1 MYLYNL
7 ELVQFIRLVITH
19 FVFRLSCCRISSCTS
34 CLVTWIN
41 IDFHEL
47 NFDSIGQT
55 RRKDRYP
62 NYEQYQLTHPFKKG
76 DRVMGFNANIS
87 AISWRSILLLSKPE
101 YLCNQC
107 LSTLMLW
114 VRLPLR
120 AMCTTFCDKVCQ
132 RLVIGRWF
140 SPGIPVS
147 STNKT
152 DRQI

>member
-47 NFDSIGQT
+47 NVDSIGQT

-87 AISWRSILLLSKPE
+87 VSWRSILLVSK
-101 YLCNQC
+101 
-107 LSTLMLW
+107 LMLW

-140 SPGIPVS
+140 SSGIPVS